1 MAYIDPITGLCVG
14 CNNQLPPTGSQT
26 TTTTEFPAFTFP
38 SAHVT
43 TPSSFPLNAQGY
55 ATNQGYVLYGRHLIN
70 EMLGGIEAHGECM
83 TEWASANTS
92 AKTALSNAVLSC
104 SSGFR
109 SAMLY
114 GMAGQGLP
122 GVTVSYVD
130 NVPTKEDQRVKLVE
144 LAAAAKAL
152 LEDPEI
158 DPTQNAQLA
167 SGLSAAMGGGHNSV
181 TAIKDNIT
189 FEQKLQAKQLAL
201 ATYAQALDAY
211 YKTYTATASQIGTA
225 ANQLG
230 LTTSASVPTVVP
242 FESQLAGDIYANWQ
256 DIKNTGQMRDQQIRQ
271 TINGAKAFNTYDT
284 VSESWIYPSG
294 LNLGAG
300 AWNAETTASIMGIK
314 SQYRAAATY

>member
-1 MAYIDPITGLCVG
+1 
-14 CNNQLPPTGSQT
+14 
-26 TTTTEFPAFTFP
+26 
-38 SAHVT
+38 
-43 TPSSFPLNAQGY
+43 
-55 ATNQGYVLYGRHLIN
+55 
-70 EMLGGIEAHGECM
+70 MLGGIEAHGECM